1 MPQHNDRV
9 KGNCWQH
16 VGTVL
21 VYLPFKE
28 LSQHRGE
35 FGFHFD
41 FFFFVR
47 YILVISGRAVTINV
61 NPVSCVPNE

>member
-1 MPQHNDRV
+1 M
-9 KGNCWQH
+9 
-16 VGTVL
+16 GTVL

>member
-1 MPQHNDRV
+1 MTELKEIVDSTWV
-9 KGNCWQH
+9 LCLFIYLSKNC
-16 VGTVL
+16 
-21 VYLPFKE
+21 
-28 LSQHRGE
+28 LSIGVNL
-35 FGFHFD
+35 GFTLIFF

>member
-1 MPQHNDRV
+1 M
-9 KGNCWQH
+9 
-16 VGTVL
+16 GTVL

-41 FFFFVR
+41 FFFFFFVR